1 MLKKKPLSHLFQ
13 PRKFRK
19 KIEKTTRVVYFN
31 THTQI
36 VKKSKF
42 PKRRGMWWLYD
53 KTLAEKRSN
62 CDDISISHV
71 FSRLITDL
79 VISVYWVLDCCQVYR
94 FILQWYVLKLL
105 YRIHCSV
112 HKLLLLSIPLMWRR
126 ECTCTYTRGVYGPSP
141 LFSTFLQSLRSSSLL
156 FFSLYWPLL
165 CSLNFFLPFSLCALP
180 V

>member
-53 KTLAEKRSN
+53 KTLAEKRPN

-112 HKLLLLSIPLMWRR
+112 LIVTEYTSHMKERVYVYIHQGSIRTFSTLFNFPSI
-126 ECTCTYTRGVYGPSP
+126 SP
-141 LFSTFLQSLRSSSLL
+141 LFFSPFLFSILTSTLL
-156 FFSLYWPLL
+156 S
-165 CSLNFFLPFSLCALP
+165 
-180 V
+180 